1 MFQKYK
7 SDLLFWAFIALLVIA
22 TFYLQEVL
30 LPFFIGLLLALS
42 SASIIKRM
50 EKRLKKRAA
59 AILVFLVS
67 ILLIVSAVLILFTGY
82 INHDFQ
88 RLQGALKTFAYEH
101 QDEINEGSNKVKDFI
116 SQYYNPEELRS
127 FLEQKKDSIS
137 QVIENDELDFS
148 QIDWTTIKESAEGVL
163 SFFGSSEESVEEKS
177 SGTEASFL
185 VIFFSSILY
194 FVYILF
200 YLDYFETQW
209 KKYILNKSS
218 GVFQLIAQDFNRSFT
233 HYFKLR
239 SRIVFILTLF
249 YLIGFSILG
258 VPGALLLALIAG
270 LLSFIPYLQYLTL
283 IPLSLSCL
291 ILSMESGHPF
301 YVYFGI
307 VVGIFVLASILE
319 ETLLIPKIMEKNIGM
334 NPVIMVLAV
343 SVWGYVFGLMGILIA
358 IPLTSLMM
366 IYVKRIVFQEKDA

>member
-7 SDLLFWAFIALLVIA
+7 SDILFWAFIALLVVA
-22 TFYLQEVL
+22 TYYLQEVL
-30 LPFFIGLLLALS
+30 LPFFIGLLLALF
-42 SASIIKRM
+42 SASIIKRL
-50 EKRLKKRAA
+50 EKKLKKRTA
-59 AILVFLVS
+59 AIMVFLVG
-67 ILLIVSAVLILFTGY
+67 ILLVVSGVLILFTGY

-101 QDEINEGSNKVKDFI
+101 QDEINKGSDKVKDFI
-116 SQYYNPEELRS
+116 SQYYNPEELRK
-127 FLEQKKDSIS
+127 FLDQKKDSFS

-148 QIDWTTIKESAEGVL
+148 QIDWATIKESVEGVL
-163 SFFGSSEESVEEKS
+163 SFFGQSEEPVEELSKA
-177 SGTEASFL
+177 TETSFL

-200 YLDYFETQW
+200 YLDYFEAQW
-209 KKYILNKSS
+209 KKYILNRSS
-218 GVFQLIAQDFNRSFT
+218 GVFQIIAHDFNRSFT

-239 SRIVFILTLF
+239 SRVVFILTLF
-249 YLIGFSILG
+249 YLIGFSVLD
-258 VPGALLLALIAG
+258 VPGALLLALFAG
-270 LLSFIPYLQYLTL
+270 LLSYIPYLQYLTL

-301 YVYFGI
+301 YLYFGI
-307 VVGIFVLASILE
+307 VLGLFIVASILE

-343 SVWGYVFGLMGILIA
+343 SVWGYIFGLMGVLIA

-366 IYVKRIVFQEKDA
+366 IYVKRIVFQEKEV